1 MNAHPYLRAYMAGVF
16 TPSLALL
23 ITLTVFVLT
32 RLMFHVP
39 IPVERVII
47 FPMALVPN
55 AFGIWEHFLRVV
67 QAAQPFTHRLP
78 WCWVAIESSFSRA
91 VIPFT
96 ACLFP

>member
-39 IPVERVII
+39 IPIERVII
-47 FPMALVPN
+47 FPVALVPN
-55 AFGIWEHFLRVV
+55 AFGIWNIFYVWFRPHS
-67 QAAQPFTHRLP
+67 RLP
-78 WCWVAIESSFSRA
+78 IGFHGAGW
-91 VIPFT
+91 P
-96 ACLFP
+96 